1 MSKLIDIIVEYNKL
15 SQNDKELFKQVIDT
29 PSEKSNEKSKEDMSN
44 FRKRMA
50 EESVKKSHTRI
61 NDITRPYD
69 LTKPFDPSRQV
80 QIFGSL
86 QHATN

>member
-50 EESVKKSHTRI
+50 EESMKKFHTRI
-61 NDITRPYD
+61 NDTTRPYD
-69 LTKPFDPSRQV
+69 LTKPFDPV

-86 QHATN
+86 QHAKHATN

>member
-15 SQNDKELFKQVIDT
+15 SQNDKELFKQVIGI

-50 EESVKKSHTRI
+50 EESVKKYHTRI
-61 NDITRPYD
+61 NDIIRPYD

-80 QIFGSL
+80 QLFGSL

>member
-15 SQNDKELFKQVIDT
+15 SQNDKELFKQVIGI
-29 PSEKSNEKSKEDMSN
+29 PPEKSNEKSKEDMSN

-50 EESVKKSHTRI
+50 EESVKKFHTRI

-69 LTKPFDPSRQV
+69 LTKPFDPSQQV

>member
-50 EESVKKSHTRI
+50 EESVKKYHTRI

-80 QIFGSL
+80 QLFGSL

>member
-61 NDITRPYD
+61 NDIIRPYD
-69 LTKPFDPSRQV
+69 LTKPFDPSQQV

>member
-15 SQNDKELFKQVIDT
+15 SQNDKELFKQVIGI

-44 FRKRMA
+44 FRKRMV
-50 EESVKKSHTRI
+50 EESMKKPHTRI
-61 NDITRPYD
+61 NDIIRPYD
-69 LTKPFDPSRQV
+69 LTKPFDPV

>member
-44 FRKRMA
+44 FRKRMV
-50 EESVKKSHTRI
+50 EESLKKPHTRI
-61 NDITRPYD
+61 NDIIRPYA
-69 LTKPFDPSRQV
+69 LTKPFDPV